1 LNVAP
6 ALEAQGDMVGRQ
18 KTRFA
23 AWRNFEQTGQLPA
36 GKGGLQI
43 RTNPPGAQITVNN
56 IPVPRA
62 TPFRF
67 PVAPGTYR
75 VRLTMD
81 GYYAIT
87 KIVQVDAGSMTQVSE
102 KLQGK

>member
-1 LNVAP
+1 
-6 ALEAQGDMVGRQ
+6 
-18 KTRFA
+18 
-23 AWRNFEQTGQLPA
+23 
-36 GKGGLQI
+36 
-43 RTNPPGAQITVNN
+43 
-56 IPVPRA
+56 VPRA

-75 VRLTMD
+75 VRLSMD

-87 KIVQVDAGSMTQVSE
+87 KIVQVDSGSMTQVNE